1 MACFYFRCLSIIT
14 GMKSARE
21 YSDACDANGAPILGI
36 LKDTFAGCRTILEIG
51 SGTGQ
56 HAVYFGKHLPHLTWQ
71 TSDVP
76 RYHTSINAW
85 LEEAGLSNVLPAIT
99 LDVSGDDW
107 PTTPYDGVFSANTTH
122 IISRLSVI
130 DMFSGIG
137 KVLKPDGI
145 FCLYG
150 PFNYNGKFISPG
162 NERFDRWLKG
172 RDPESGVRN
181 KEYLDGLA
189 ADNAMILIADHEM
202 PVNNRILVWK
212 KEPARL

>member
-1 MACFYFRCLSIIT
+1 MACFYFRRLPIIT

-21 YSDACDANGAPILGI
+21 YSDACDANSAPILGI
-36 LKDTFAGCRTILEIG
+36 LKDAFAACRTILEIG

-76 RYHTSINAW
+76 GNHSSINAW
-85 LEEAGLSNVLPAIT
+85 HEEASLSNVLPAIT
-99 LDVSGDDW
+99 LNVSGDDW
-107 PTTPYDGVFSANTTH
+107 PMTSYDGVFSANTTH
-122 IISRLSVI
+122 IISRPSVI
-130 DMFSGIG
+130 DMFSGIA

-150 PFNYNGKFISPG
+150 PFNYDGKFSSLS
-162 NERFDRWLKG
+162 NERFDRWLKD
-172 RDPESGVRN
+172 RDPESGIRN
-181 KEYLDGLA
+181 KEDLDGLA